1 MLLLS
6 IFGSP
11 RRNGFSAR
19 LHEELIIPFKER
31 GFFIERVYAYDRDVR
46 PCTGCGWCRDH
57 SSCSINDGM
66 DEIYRLIRAADVI
79 SISSPLYFSSFPSP
93 LKAIIDRCQVLWEE
107 FRMKQPEILTKKGLF
122 ICAAGDEYKGM
133 FDGVSMGI
141 KHFYKA
147 INTSY
152 NPEDAV
158 LYPLSDSAP
167 EISLEFLN
175 KTRTIGEQYSS
186 GLK

>member
-11 RRNGFSAR
+11 RKNGFSSR

-31 GFFIERVYAYDRDVR
+31 GFFIERAYAYDLDVK

-57 SSCSINDGM
+57 DSCAISDGM
-66 DEIYRLIRAADVI
+66 KDLYTFIRDADVI

-93 LKAIIDRCQVLWEE
+93 LKAVIDRCQLLWEE
-107 FRMKQPEILTKKGLF
+107 CRAGRDLPGTKNGLF
-122 ICAAGDEYKGM
+122 ICAAGDEYRNM
-133 FDGVSMGI
+133 FDGVCMGI
-141 KHFYKA
+141 KHFYRA

-152 NPEDAV
+152 DPGDAI
-158 LYPLSDSAP
+158 LFPRSDTSS
-167 EISLEFLN
+167 EISLEFLE
-175 KTRTIGEQYSS
+175 KARIIGERYSAV
-186 GLK
+186 

>member
-11 RRNGFSAR
+11 RRNGFSSR

-31 GFFIERVYAYDRDVR
+31 GFFIERVYAYQTDVK
-46 PCTGCGWCRDH
+46 PCTGCGWCSEH
-57 SSCSINDGM
+57 PGCCINDGM
-66 DEIYRLIRAADVI
+66 TDIYRLIRSADII

-93 LKAIIDRCQVLWEE
+93 LKAIMDRCQLIWEE
-107 FRMKQPEILTKKGLF
+107 GRRNKPVLKTAKGLF
-122 ICAAGDEYKGM
+122 ICAAGDEYKCM

-141 KHFYKA
+141 KHFYNA

-152 NPEDAV
+152 SPEDAI
-158 LYPLSDSAP
+158 LYPLSDSSS
-167 EISLEFLN
+167 EISLEFIE
-175 KTRTIGEQYSS
+175 KARIIGERYSA
-186 GLK
+186 L